1 MNKSLYQDLVDAIS
15 TSIEDYTDASIVED
29 ASVKIKQL
37 AKLVT
42 QLYAEDNENDDDDYD
57 ADEYLDLQEDMDT
70 FYNED
75 E

>member
-15 TSIEDYTDASIVED
+15 TSIEDYTDTSIVED
-29 ASVKIKQL
+29 TSAKIKQL

-42 QLYAEDNENDDDDYD
+42 RLYAEDSNDDDEYD